1 MRFILFVGLIT
12 NAFANCPGGS
22 SEVTWTDGDGN
33 SVAGCRGTLKSVIT
47 STEASQCGNG
57 ELSIWLEGA
66 TAATGVFDLMMS
78 TQNANGLN
86 FDAPIVA
93 TSVSASI
100 GSFAELAPNPIVG
113 RLNIKN
119 GEVISAHFDTNLVFK
134 GDTHF
139 TNPDYISYNENPNS
153 NYRSIMA
160 NGYIQ
165 SNTAFY
171 QASDRRIK
179 KDIRP
184 LKDDESLNIVRGLDA
199 KMYHYVDTKKRGELG
214 SIGFIAQEVKEILP
228 QATSQVT
235 QAIPNIMKHV
245 TAKWRQTTDSSWTMS
260 LDESLEPGTYRFIMG
275 DNKYMEL
282 NSSDGRMFT
291 LGQKYSSVF
300 LYGRVV
306 DDFLIID
313 KPKIFAVAY
322 SALQQI
328 DKHQQV
334 LKSKVSTLEAIVHD
348 LSTRLQKMES
358 K

>member
-12 NAFANCPGGS
+12 NAFANCPMGS
-22 SEVTWTDGDGN
+22 SQVTWSDGN
-33 SVAGCRGTLKSVIT
+33 GNSIAGCRGTLKSVI
-47 STEASQCGNG
+47 SSGVASECGNG

-100 GSFAELAPNPIVG
+100 GSFTELAPNPIVG
-113 RLNIKN
+113 RLNIKD
-119 GEVISAHFDTNLVFK
+119 GEVISSHFASNLVFE

-139 TNPDYISYNENPNS
+139 INPLYISRNNPKS
-153 NYRSIMA
+153 DSRSIMA

-228 QATSQVT
+228 QATSQVR

-245 TAKWRQTTDSSWTMS
+245 TVKWRQSTDSSWTMT

-275 DNKYMEL
+275 DNKDMEL

-348 LSTRLQKMES
+348 LSTRLQKLES